1 MNKNYKLRAN
11 LVKLLSLVLLLVI
24 IVISCFPFVLMFFG
38 SFKEDYEI
46 FTLTPKLLPQNGF
59 SLDKYR
65 QLFASWPFDKAMM
78 NSIIV
83 SVVTTAGACFFC
95 TLSGFTFAKYRF
107 PGKNILFILVLA
119 TLMLPLETR
128 LVPTYMLFRSIGGAD
143 KLWSLIL
150 PGLTPAFG
158 VFMMRQFASN
168 GVPTETMEAARIEGA
183 SETRI
188 LFRIAFPMLAPG
200 IFSLAILTFMNTW
213 NDFLWPIIIMNRK
226 ENLTVTAMLRSI
238 GDVSMNGGYGILL
251 AAVTLS
257 ALPILVMYAVFN
269 KQLVKGIVEGSG
281 KE

>member
-1 MNKNYKLRAN
+1 MKSKRLAQGIA
-11 LVKLLSLVLLLVI
+11 LHAAMGIVVVICVFPVLWSC
-24 IVISCFPFVLMFFG
+24 VISVKSVG
-38 SFKEDYEI
+38 EKVS
-46 FTLTPKLLPQNGF
+46 GF
-59 SLDKYR
+59 SALAIQNPTLANYAR
-65 QLFASWPFDKAMM
+65 LFQLVPIGQQLG
-78 NSIIV
+78 NSV
-83 SVVTTAGACFFC
+83 FTAVVGTVTTLFFC
-95 TLSGFTFAKYRF
+95 ALAGFAFAKYQF
-107 PGKNILFILVLA
+107 PYRDALFYFVVA
-119 TLMLPLETR
+119 TMTIPAEVGAVPLFLIMKEVG
-128 LVPTYMLFRSIGGAD
+128 LINS
-143 KLWSLIL
+143 LWSLIL

-183 SETRI
+183 SETHI

-257 ALPILVMYAVFN
+257 ALPILVMYMAFN

>member
-1 MNKNYKLRAN
+1 MRKNYKVRAG
-11 LVKLLSLVLLLVI
+11 LLQLLSLLLLALI
-24 IVISCFPFVLMFFG
+24 IAVSCFPFVLMFFG

-46 FTLTPKLLPQNGF
+46 FTLSPKLLPQNGF
-59 SLDKYR
+59 SLAKYY
-65 QLFASWPFDKAMM
+65 QLFASWPFGRAMM
-78 NSIIV
+78 NSI
-83 SVVTTAGACFFC
+83 VVAVATTVGACFFC

-107 PGKNILFILVLA
+107 PGKNLLFVLVLA

-128 LVPTYMLFRSIGGAD
+128 LVPTYMLFRGIGGAD

-183 SETRI
+183 SETHI

-257 ALPILVMYAVFN
+257 ALPILIMYMAFN

>member
-1 MNKNYKLRAN
+1 MRKNYKVRAG
-11 LVKLLSLVLLLVI
+11 LLQLLSLLLLVLI
-24 IVISCFPFVLMFFG
+24 IAVSCFPFVLMFFG

-46 FTLTPKLLPQNGF
+46 FTLSPKLLPQNGF
-59 SLDKYR
+59 SLAKYY
-65 QLFASWPFDKAMM
+65 QLFASWPFGRAMM
-78 NSIIV
+78 NSI
-83 SVVTTAGACFFC
+83 VVAVATTAGACFFC

-107 PGKNILFILVLA
+107 PGKNLLFVLVLA

-128 LVPTYMLFRSIGGAD
+128 LVPTYMLFRGIGGAD

-183 SETRI
+183 SETHI
-188 LFRIAFPMLAPG
+188 LSRIAFPMLAPG

-257 ALPILVMYAVFN
+257 ALPILVMYMAFN